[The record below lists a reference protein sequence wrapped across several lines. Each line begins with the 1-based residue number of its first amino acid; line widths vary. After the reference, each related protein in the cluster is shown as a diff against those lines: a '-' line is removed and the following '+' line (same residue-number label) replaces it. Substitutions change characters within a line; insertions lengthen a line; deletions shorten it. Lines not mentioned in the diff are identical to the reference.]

1 MPLLRNVKQLFVLS
15 NMIVERMMDSTVGG
29 EANAAPRCAPLSRC
43 HQVRLHVQDG
53 RKEMTRVACPTNSSS
68 KQLAEHQALPGY
80 ITHVR
85 PGKPCDKH
93 TQRTESVSTAD
104 RAGLSG
110 GRQGPYPRRLAPEM
124 CVFLSS
130 KYKCVHDRIL
140 I

>member
-1 MPLLRNVKQLFVLS
+1 
-15 NMIVERMMDSTVGG
+15 MDSTV
-29 EANAAPRCAPLSRC
+29 EAVRRMQLHGATLC
-43 HQVRLHVQDG
+43 HDVTYQVGLHVQDG

-68 KQLAEHQALPGY
+68 KQLAEHKALPGY
-80 ITHVR
+80 ISHVR

-110 GRQGPYPRRLAPEM
+110 GLQGPHPRRLTADM
-124 CVFLSS
+124 CVFLSY

-140 I
+140 LWFTEIFKIMAQNY